1 MKNIIFIIAVLAFTQ
16 VNAQDRVNRTSIKF
30 DSTISI
36 NPLTK
41 ITGWSFNEKTSN
53 WVDNIDVVSDKDYD
67 DYPSLRGGRFH
78 KSNCDQNIGENVKFK
93 TITYSGKTYYV
104 LLWDYVD
111 GKYKYP
117 SISQDWQEYSNVRA
131 DIFTESE
138 FDKLKLFKTAESA
151 TYFTCGRYDYSK
163 SEVKI
168 LNSIQNW
175 CEKGCES
182 SKYMNDK
189 FIVLLAENGEDVRF
203 LLPDGEGYGSF
214 KIDISKQY
222 FEVKSSVF
230 NSFLG
235 IK

>member
-53 WVDNIDVVSDKDYD
+53 WVDNIDVVSDNDYD
-67 DYPSLRGGRFH
+67 DSSLRGSRYH
-78 KSNCDQNIGENVKFK
+78 KSRCSQNIGENIEFK

-104 LLWDYVD
+104 LLWDYV
-111 GKYKYP
+111 GGSYKYP

-131 DIFTESE
+131 VIFTESE

-151 TYFTCGRYDYSK
+151 TYFTCGKYDYSE
-163 SEVKI
+163 SEAKI

-175 CEKGCES
+175 CEKGFES
-182 SKYMNDK
+182 SKHMNHK

-203 LLPDGEGYGSF
+203 LLPESEKYGNPLN
-214 KIDISKQY
+214 ISKQY